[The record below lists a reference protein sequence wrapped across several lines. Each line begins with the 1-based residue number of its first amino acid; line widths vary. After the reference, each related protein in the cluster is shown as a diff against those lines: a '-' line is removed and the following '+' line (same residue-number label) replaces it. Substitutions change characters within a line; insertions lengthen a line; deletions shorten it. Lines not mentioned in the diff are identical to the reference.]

1 MSRQTFKHTLF
12 LAGMLIA
19 STAFAD
25 PELVRCVDPEGHVT
39 LTDTSCQERG
49 ESVLEVRLQVAPQA
63 APVSEPGSTASPA
76 AAPAPAGKTI
86 IRQRPLAALVVL
98 PRNAWANKAVAGRS
112 VSLDVETL
120 KAARLNMQT
129 QDGASVAL
137 RQQRLAALN

>member
-1 MSRQTFKHTLF
+1 MSRQTFKHTLL

-19 STAFAD
+19 SAAFAD
-25 PELVRCVDPEGHVT
+25 PELVRCVDQEGHVT
-39 LTDTSCQERG
+39 LTDARCQERG
-49 ESVLEVRLQVAPQA
+49 EVVLEAPLQVAPEA
-63 APVSEPGSTASPA
+63 APVSGPDSTASPVA
-76 AAPAPAGKTI
+76 ANAPAGKTI
-86 IRQRPLAALVVL
+86 IRQRPIAALGVL
-98 PRNAWANKAVAGRS
+98 PRNAWANKVVAGRS

>member
-19 STAFAD
+19 SAAFAD
-25 PELVRCVDPEGHVT
+25 PELVRCVDPEGRVT
-39 LTDTSCQERG
+39 LTDARCQERG
-49 ESVLEVRLQVAPQA
+49 EVVLEAPLQA
-63 APVSEPGSTASPA
+63 APEAAQVSEPGSAASPA
-76 AAPAPAGKTI
+76 APPAATGKTVV
-86 IRQRPLAALVVL
+86 RQRPVAALGVM

-129 QDGASVAL
+129 QDGASLAL